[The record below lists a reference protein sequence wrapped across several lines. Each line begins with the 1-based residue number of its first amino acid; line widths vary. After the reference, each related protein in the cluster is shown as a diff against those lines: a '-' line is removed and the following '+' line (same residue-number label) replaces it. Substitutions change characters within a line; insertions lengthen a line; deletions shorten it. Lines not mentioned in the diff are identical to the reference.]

1 MKRLENKHRRYV
13 PEESWLKFR
22 RVLVDW
28 MCEAGDEFQLHI
40 STMHVAVMYL
50 DRMLQSLQIPRH
62 KLQLVAVACIL
73 IAAKFE
79 EMEEV
84 VPTISDM
91 NRYAQRAFIPEE
103 IQNTEVVVLNR
114 LDWSLTTFTPLH
126 FSSYFVSEGVLFH
139 EDRMKGR
146 ELVDKVLKYVKRYID
161 FFADLCLQDYSFQ
174 KHSPSLMA
182 AAIIMASRKALSI
195 RPLWRSELA
204 ILTEFEQH
212 EVAPCF
218 DAIWKCYRKNF
229 PNAPL
234 PADEATSS
242 PTGVE
247 EMVDGSAH
255 AMTSSSKYG
264 SVDPVNLNS
273 AVF

>member
-1 MKRLENKHRRYV
+1 MRSREVYGEMKRLENKHRRYI

-114 LDWSLTTFTPLH
+114 LDWSLTTFRLFISPPIL
-126 FSSYFVSEGVLFH
+126 FRRACSSRGSHEGP
-139 EDRMKGR
+139 RTGR
-146 ELVDKVLKYVKRYID
+146 
-161 FFADLCLQDYSFQ
+161 QGPQ
-174 KHSPSLMA
+174 
-182 AAIIMASRKALSI
+182 I
-195 RPLWRSELA
+195 R
-204 ILTEFEQH
+204 Q
-212 EVAPCF
+212 
-218 DAIWKCYRKNF
+218 
-229 PNAPL
+229 
-234 PADEATSS
+234 
-242 PTGVE
+242 
-247 EMVDGSAH
+247 
-255 AMTSSSKYG
+255 
-264 SVDPVNLNS
+264 
-273 AVF
+273 AVH